1 MKEMKRI
8 GIIAAMD
15 AESDGIK
22 AAIKDPKTE
31 TVGGIVFVSGTIGEK
46 EVVVARCGVGKV
58 FAAMC
63 AQAMILHFAPD
74 CIINT
79 GIAGGLAK
87 ELKIFDCVVADCVVQ
102 HDMDTSAV
110 GDPVGLISGIN
121 VIEIYTDKTVSAA
134 LAEAVDNCGI
144 TRKSGK
150 VATGDR
156 FVAGNDER
164 ARINEFFGAD
174 CCEME
179 GGAVGQVC
187 YVNEVPFG
195 IIRTIS
201 DSYGEEEPGMD
212 FIRFA
217 KKAAEDSV
225 KLVLEFLK
233 II

>member
-1 MKEMKRI
+1 MSKFNKI

-15 AESDGIK
+15 EEADGIK
-22 AAIKDPKTE
+22 AAINDPKTE
-31 TVGGIVFVSGTIGEK
+31 TVGGIEFFCGKIGEK
-46 EVVVARCGVGKV
+46 EVVVARCGIGKV

-63 AQAMILHFAPD
+63 AQTMILHFAPD
-74 CIINT
+74 CIINS
-79 GIAGGLAK
+79 GVAGALAK
-87 ELKIFDCVVADCVVQ
+87 ELKVLDCVVADSVVQ

-121 VIEIYTDKTVSAA
+121 KVEICTDETVSLSLEKAA
-134 LAEAVDNCGI
+134 DICGI

-150 VATGDR
+150 VATGDQ
-156 FVAGNDER
+156 FVAGNSER
-164 ARINEFFGAD
+164 ARINETFGAD

-187 YVNEVPFG
+187 YVNNVPFG

-201 DSYGEEEPGMD
+201 DSYDEKEPGMD
-212 FIRFA
+212 FVRFVT
-217 KKAAEDSV
+217 AAADASV
-225 KLVLEFLK
+225 KLMLEFLK